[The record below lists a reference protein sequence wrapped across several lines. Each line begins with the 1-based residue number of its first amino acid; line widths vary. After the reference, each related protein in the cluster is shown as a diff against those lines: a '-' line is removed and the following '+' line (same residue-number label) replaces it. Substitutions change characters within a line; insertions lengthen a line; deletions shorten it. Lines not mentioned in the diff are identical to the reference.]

1 MKMKAQAEG
10 VKEKLKKRE
19 SPFKGL
25 NKFFYNLTLYIDI
38 VMDDYDFFSLF
49 FLFLTF
55 FSANYKRNNYKLV
68 YMKKL
73 AYIFFFPC
81 KEN

>member
-38 VMDDYDFFSLF
+38 VMDDYDFFFLI

-55 FSANYKRNNYKLV
+55 FSTNCKESIDKLV
-68 YMKKL
+68 YVKKL